1 MICRYCQAKWAA
13 LQELPASPSA
23 RIVIRPSVSQPAM
36 NLHPPHKSRYLDPKT
51 DLAFKLVFANDVE
64 LLKSFLNAL
73 LPLPGD
79 AQIEGGCGL

>member
-1 MICRYCQAKWAA
+1 
-13 LQELPASPSA
+13 
-23 RIVIRPSVSQPAM
+23 M